1 MARGG
6 FTQETL
12 GDSTLMDVLKLL
24 TERKISLN
32 FNMENTYL
40 LERFGY
46 KKTQNLSEG

>member
-32 FNMENTYL
+32 FNTGNMYP
-40 LERFGY
+40 LERY
-46 KKTQNLSEG
+46 AHQNSKSK